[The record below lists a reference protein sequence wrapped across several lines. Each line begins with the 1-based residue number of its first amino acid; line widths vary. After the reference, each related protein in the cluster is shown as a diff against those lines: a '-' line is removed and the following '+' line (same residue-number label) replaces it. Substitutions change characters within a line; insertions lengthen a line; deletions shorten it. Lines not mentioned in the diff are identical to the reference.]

1 MIFGIIARSL
11 KTFIINAMD
20 PNEIKAL
27 IESGMSNVIVNVDGD
42 GTHFEALIVSTE
54 FEGKSLIERHK
65 LVYGVLG
72 DAMKERIHAL
82 SLKTFTPEQW
92 EQSK

>member
-1 MIFGIIARSL
+1 
-11 KTFIINAMD
+11 MD
-20 PNEIKAL
+20 PNEIKSM
-27 IESGMSNVIVNVDGD
+27 IESGMSNVIVSVDGD
-42 GTHFEALIVSTE
+42 GTHFDALIVSTE

-65 LVYGVLG
+65 LVYSVLG

-92 EQSK
+92 GKNK

>member
-1 MIFGIIARSL
+1 LFDIVERRL
-11 KTFIINAMD
+11 KTFIITAMD
-20 PNEIKAL
+20 SNEIKTM
-27 IESGMSNVIVNVDGD
+27 IENGMSNSVVNVDGD

-82 SLKTFTPEQW
+82 SLKTYTPEQW
-92 EQSK
+92 ESQR

>member
-1 MIFGIIARSL
+1 MPDVIERRL
-11 KTFIINAMD
+11 KTFILTAMD
-20 PNEIKAL
+20 PSEIKTM
-27 IESGMSNVIVNVDGD
+27 IENGMTNLVVNVDGD

-65 LVYGVLG
+65 LVYSVLG

-82 SLKTFTPEQW
+82 SLKTFTPKQW
-92 EQSK
+92 DNQK

>member
-1 MIFGIIARSL
+1 
-11 KTFIINAMD
+11 MD
-20 PNEIKAL
+20 PNDIKQM
-27 IESGMSNVIVNVDGD
+27 IENGMANVIVNVDGD

-65 LVYGVLG
+65 LVYSVLG

-92 EQSK
+92 EKQK

>member
-11 KTFIINAMD
+11 KTFIIHAMD

>member
-1 MIFGIIARSL
+1 
-11 KTFIINAMD
+11 MD
-20 PNEIKAL
+20 PNEIKTM
-27 IESGMSNVIVNVDGD
+27 IENGMSNLIVDVDGD

-82 SLKTFTPEQW
+82 SLKTYTPEQW
-92 EQSK
+92 EKNK

>member
-1 MIFGIIARSL
+1 MSGIIARSL
-11 KTFIINAMD
+11 KTFIITAMD

-27 IESGMSNVIVNVDGD
+27 IENGMSNVIVNVDGD

>member
-1 MIFGIIARSL
+1 
-11 KTFIINAMD
+11 MD
-20 PNEIKAL
+20 PNEIKAM
-27 IESGMSNVIVNVDGD
+27 IESGMSNVLVNVDGD
-42 GTHFEALIVSTE
+42 GTHFDALIVSTE

-92 EQSK
+92 KKNK

>member
-1 MIFGIIARSL
+1 
-11 KTFIINAMD
+11 MD
-20 PNEIKAL
+20 PNEIKAI

-42 GTHFEALIVSTE
+42 GTHFDALIVSTE

-65 LVYGVLG
+65 LVYSVLG

-92 EQSK
+92 EKNK

>member
-1 MIFGIIARSL
+1 MFDIVERRL
-11 KTFIINAMD
+11 KTFIITAMD
-20 PNEIKAL
+20 SNEIKTM
-27 IESGMSNVIVNVDGD
+27 IENGMSNSVVNVDGD

-82 SLKTFTPEQW
+82 SLKTYTPEQW
-92 EQSK
+92 ESQR

>member
-1 MIFGIIARSL
+1 
-11 KTFIINAMD
+11 MD
-20 PNEIKAL
+20 PNEIKL
-27 IESGMSNVIVNVDGD
+27 MIENGMSSALVNVDGD
-42 GTHFEALIVSTE
+42 GTHFDAVIVSDE

-65 LVYGVLG
+65 LVYSVLG

-92 EQSK
+92 ENNK

>member
-1 MIFGIIARSL
+1 MPDIIERSI
-11 KTFIINAMD
+11 KTFILSAMD
-20 PNEIKAL
+20 PNEIKAM
-27 IESGMSNVIVNVDGD
+27 IESGMSNVLVNVDGD
-42 GTHFEALIVSTE
+42 GTHFDALIVSTE

-92 EQSK
+92 EKNK

>member
-1 MIFGIIARSL
+1 
-11 KTFIINAMD
+11 
-20 PNEIKAL
+20 
-27 IESGMSNVIVNVDGD
+27 MSNVLVNVEGD
-42 GTHFEALIVSTE
+42 GTHFDALIVSTE

-92 EQSK
+92 EKNK

>member
-1 MIFGIIARSL
+1 MLHIIERIL
-11 KTFIINAMD
+11 KPFILTAMD
-20 PNEIKAL
+20 PNEIKAM
-27 IESGMSNVIVNVDGD
+27 IENGMSNLVVNVDGD

-54 FEGKSLIERHK
+54 FEGKSLIDRHK
-65 LVYGVLG
+65 LVYSVLG

-92 EQSK
+92 DSQK